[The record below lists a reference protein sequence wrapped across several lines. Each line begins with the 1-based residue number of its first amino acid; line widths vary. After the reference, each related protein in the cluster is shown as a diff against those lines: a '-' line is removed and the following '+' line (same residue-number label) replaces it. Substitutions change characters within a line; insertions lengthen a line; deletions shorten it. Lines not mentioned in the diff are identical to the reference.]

1 MQCPSCHN
9 DNPDRARFCNECGA
23 ALTPTPLTAASQV
36 SLAATGNVDVG
47 GDVVGRD
54 KNIIQIVANLLYA
67 GPASGP
73 APLPLA
79 EALERYLTH
88 LIDSNKTLRL
98 QGIRAGNQPVSVN
111 LEKVY
116 VSLHIHGTRDSEEVK
131 AKTGRQVSLLT
142 DEEDTGSLS
151 IPHALKRHRRLV
163 IVGDPGCGKTTLL
176 AYLALTYARSA
187 RDADDLVNVRLGL
200 SEAKHL
206 PILLP
211 LRFLGGH
218 LREKHPNPAADGPTL
233 LLDFLHTFYQNQSI
247 ALPEGF
253 FAQPLQRG
261 QAVVLLDGMDE
272 VADRDLRAR
281 VARLLEKFALR
292 FPNNRFVITSRKV
305 GYEGNARLGE
315 GFGLA
320 EVREFTTPEVRQF
333 LRDWTRVLE
342 ATLAGEVTP
351 ELLRLAD
358 AQANALIAAIERNPR
373 IAELAVNPL
382 LLTVIALVHRQRAK
396 LPNRRS
402 ELYAEAVDVLLG
414 NWDEAKDGI
423 HPTLEVAGKPL
434 DAIDR
439 RTILEPVAYWMHDK
453 RQREI
458 DRQELWPLLQPSF
471 AKLTGN
477 DPTAT
482 KRAVQTFLDLI
493 DERSGLFVA
502 RGLGVYGFAHL
513 TFQEYLAARS
523 LADRPDAECLVQR
536 YLGDPWWSEVLFLAP
551 GSTESKRRASDLI
564 RAMLEAKAGG
574 ERHEHLVLA
583 AECVTDVGEVR
594 VEGDLLTEVRRRLKA
609 DAEAPEPKSKDQRR
623 AWIFARVSALN
634 ALARIESGELTPRF
648 WRPGT
653 GEPDWVTIPAGEFWM
668 GSAETDQ
675 DAHEDEKPLH
685 RVDLPEFAIAR
696 VPITNAQYAFYV
708 AETRVDPPDHWRGGT
723 PPKNKAD
730 HPVVSV
736 SWHDAQGYC
745 RWLSEKTG
753 RTVRLPTEAEW
764 EKAARGDH
772 DQRLYPWTDTWD
784 DLHCNSDEMDLGDTS
799 PVGLFLNGASPYGV
813 LDLSGNVW
821 ERCQSTFRPYPYTA
835 ADGREEPT
843 GEGIR
848 VLRGGSFNHPR
859 IAARCGSRVHY
870 PPFALPDRR
879 NFNVGFRAV
888 LQHSG

>member
-1 MQCPSCHN
+1 MQCLNCQHANRPG
-9 DNPDRARFCNECGA
+9 ARFCDACG
-23 ALTPTPLTAASQV
+23 TPLTASPPALANQV
-36 SLAATGNVDVG
+36 ALSAAGDVGVG

-54 KNIIQIVANLLYA
+54 KIQIVANLLYA

-116 VSLHIHGTRDSEEVK
+116 VSLHIHGAYDPDAVK
-131 AKTGRQVSLLT
+131 TKTDRPVSLLA
-142 DEEDTGSLS
+142 EEDAGSLS
-151 IPHALKRHRRLV
+151 IPHALRRHRRLV

-233 LLDFLHTFYQNQSI
+233 LLDFLHTYYQNQSI

-253 FAQPLQRG
+253 FAQPLERG

-281 VARLLEKFALR
+281 VARLLEKFVVR
-292 FPNNRFVITSRKV
+292 FPDNRFVVTSRKV
-305 GYEGNARLGE
+305 GYEGTARLGE

-342 ATLAGEVTP
+342 ATLAGEVTS

-358 AQANALIAAIERNPR
+358 SQANALIAAIERNPR

-439 RTILEPVAYWMHDK
+439 RTILEPVAYWMHDN

-523 LADRPDAECLVQR
+523 LADRPDAEALVQQH
-536 YLGDPWWSEVLFLAP
+536 LGDPWWREALFLAP

-594 VEGDLLTEVRRRLKA
+594 VEGDLLTEVRRRLRA

-623 AWIFARVSALN
+623 ALILARVSALN

-668 GSAETDQ
+668 GRPKTDR
-675 DAHEDEKPLH
+675 DAHKDEKPLH
-685 RVDLPEFAIAR
+685 RVNLPEYAIAR
-696 VPITNAQYAFYV
+696 VPITNAQYALYV
-708 AETRVDPPDHWRGGT
+708 AETRVNPPGHWRGGQ
-723 PPKNKAD
+723 PPQGKDD
-730 HPVVSV
+730 HR
-736 SWHDAQGYC
+736 AI
-745 RWLSEKTG
+745 
-753 RTVRLPTEAEW
+753 A
-764 EKAARGDH
+764 
-772 DQRLYPWTDTWD
+772 
-784 DLHCNSDEMDLGDTS
+784 
-799 PVGLFLNGASPYGV
+799 
-813 LDLSGNVW
+813 
-821 ERCQSTFRPYPYTA
+821 
-835 ADGREEPT
+835 
-843 GEGIR
+843 
-848 VLRGGSFNHPR
+848 GG
-859 IAARCGSRVHY
+859 
-870 PPFALPDRR
+870 
-879 NFNVGFRAV
+879 
-888 LQHSG
+888 